1 MRNIAILEWGPA
13 SLYYI
18 QPRRTIKVRTPWLD
32 GGPLMPPFLSTKD
45 EAKTQGFRVRYAL
58 SAFENLDNVIKNI
71 RHCFGFPYQEAI
83 GYLNSLTRSH
93 RVRREHEALI
103 DRLRQW
109 AIFGNVDA
117 VVWIDYEKS
126 NQKPGSFKVGP
137 RNSRPFSRAHI
148 ELCTT
153 PSGRLAR
160 EEEEDDGSDWT
171 GSDVEE
177 PSPKA
182 GEAIPSSARGP
193 RSSALLKHFSS
204 ARKKQRGLEA
214 AGGVSVESPKGSKAP
229 AEARKTTETTPRAS
243 GDAPLVDHDEISLSL
258 DSARDS
264 QTSAQKQK
272 ADMLLD
278 MMIQEEVVPAHGSIY
293 PRSIAPGP
301 GHYGNPYCAMAPGS
315 RGKTFGRKA
324 IGRIDETVKIAKLR
338 PGPGEYH
345 TGMLVTRPTDRPTDK
360 PTDRTAPFGRF
371 GKAAK
376 MVLPVEG
383 QNSMPF
389 ISDLAHTHDSHG
401 VHSPNTLHLIATSAC
416 DSAQGKMTAP
426 LFSFGK
432 ARRPF

>member
-18 QPRRTIKVRTPWLD
+18 QPRRTIKVRTPWQD

-45 EAKTQGFRVRYAL
+45 EAKTQCFRVRYAL

-148 ELCTT
+148 ELCTA

-160 EEEEDDGSDWT
+160 EEDDGEESDWT

-182 GEAIPSSARGP
+182 GEAIPTSARGP

-204 ARKKQRGLEA
+204 ARKKQRGLEG
-214 AGGVSVESPKGSKAP
+214 AGGAPVESPKGSKAP
-229 AEARKTTETTPRAS
+229 AEARKTTENTPRAS

-301 GHYGNPYCAMAPGS
+301 GHYGNPFCALAPAS
-315 RGKTFGRKA
+315 SGKTFGRKA
-324 IGRIDETVKIAKLR
+324 IGRIDETMKVARLR
-338 PGPGEYH
+338 PGPGEYG
-345 TGMLVTRPTDRPTDK
+345 TK
-360 PTDRTAPFGRF
+360 PGLCDRTAPFGRF

-383 QNSMPF
+383 QNATPF

-401 VHSPNTLHLIATSAC
+401 VHSPNTLHFPDISAC
-416 DSAQGKMTAP
+416 DSAQGKLTAP
-426 LFSFGK
+426 LYSFSK

>member
-160 EEEEDDGSDWT
+160 EEEDGEESDWT

-204 ARKKQRGLEA
+204 ARKKQRGLDQ
-214 AGGVSVESPKGSKAP
+214 GGAPIESPKGSKAP
-229 AEARKTTETTPRAS
+229 VEGARKTTEGVPRAS
-243 GDAPLVDHDEISLSL
+243 GDAPMVDHDEISLSL

-264 QTSAQKQK
+264 QLSAEKKK

-301 GHYGNPYCAMAPGS
+301 GHYGNPFCALAPGTS
-315 RGKTFGRKA
+315 GKTFGRKA
-324 IGRIDETVKIAKLR
+324 IGRIDETMKSARLR
-338 PGPGEYH
+338 PGPGEYASKP
-345 TGMLVTRPTDRPTDK
+345 GFGDRD
-360 PTDRTAPFGRF
+360 APFGRF

-383 QNSMPF
+383 QNSTPF

-401 VHSPNTLHLIATSAC
+401 VHSPNTLHFPGIQAC
-416 DSAQGKMTAP
+416 DAAQGKMTAP
-426 LFSFGK
+426 LYSFSK
-432 ARRPF
+432 AKRPW

>member
-1 MRNIAILEWGPA
+1 
-13 SLYYI
+13 
-18 QPRRTIKVRTPWLD
+18 
-32 GGPLMPPFLSTKD
+32 MPPFLSTKD
-45 EAKTQGFRVRYAL
+45 EAKTQCFRVRYAL
-58 SAFENLDNVIKNI
+58 AAFENLDNVIKNI

-137 RNSRPFSRAHI
+137 RNSRPFSLAHI
-148 ELCTT
+148 ELSDA
-153 PSGRLAR
+153 PSGRCAR
-160 EEEEDDGSDWT
+160 EEEDGEESDYT
-171 GSDVEE
+171 GSEGEE
-177 PSPKA
+177 PAPKA

-193 RSSALLKHFSS
+193 RSSAVLKNFST
-204 ARKKQRGLEA
+204 ARKKARGLDQGA
-214 AGGVSVESPKGSKAP
+214 APTGESPKGSKAAA
-229 AEARKTTETTPRAS
+229 AEARKTTEASPRAS
-243 GDAPLVDHDEISLSL
+243 GDAPLVDHDEISVSL

-264 QTSAQKQK
+264 QLSAEKKK

-301 GHYGNPYCAMAPGS
+301 GHYGNPFSALAPHT
-315 RGKTFGRKA
+315 GKTFGRKA
-324 IGRIDETVKIAKLR
+324 IGRIDEVSRAAKLR
-338 PGPGEYH
+338 PGPGEYSC
-345 TGMLVTRPTDRPTDK
+345 GK
-360 PTDRTAPFGRF
+360 PGFGDRTAPFGRF

-376 MVLPVEG
+376 MVLPVEAT
-383 QNSMPF
+383 NASPF

-401 VHSPNTLHLIATSAC
+401 VHSPNTMHCLTTTAC
-416 DSAQGKMTAP
+416 DAAQGRPGAP
-426 LFSFGK
+426 FYSFSK
-432 ARRPF
+432 ARRPFP

>member
-1 MRNIAILEWGPA
+1 
-13 SLYYI
+13 
-18 QPRRTIKVRTPWLD
+18 
-32 GGPLMPPFLSTKD
+32 MPPFLSTKD

-148 ELCTT
+148 EICDS
-153 PSGRLAR
+153 PSHGRLAR
-160 EEEEDDGSDWT
+160 EEEDDEESDYT

-193 RSSALLKHFSS
+193 RSSALLKNFSS
-204 ARKKQRGLEA
+204 ARKKERGCEKLD
-214 AGGVSVESPKGSKAP
+214 SPKESKVP
-229 AEARKTTETTPRAS
+229 AAEGTRKNTKNTEVSPRAS

-264 QTSAQKQK
+264 QLSAEKKK

-301 GHYGNPYCAMAPGS
+301 GHYGNPYSALAPATY
-315 RGKTFGRKA
+315 GKTFGRKA
-324 IGRIDETVKIAKLR
+324 IGRIDETVRVAKLR
-338 PGPGEYH
+338 PGPGEYG
-345 TGMLVTRPTDRPTDK
+345 TK
-360 PTDRTAPFGRF
+360 PGLAERDAPFGRF

-383 QNSMPF
+383 QNASPF
-389 ISDLAHTHDSHG
+389 ISALAHTHDSHG
-401 VHSPNTLHLIATSAC
+401 VHSPNILHYPETKAC
-416 DSAQGKMTAP
+416 DAAQGKMTAP
-426 LFSFGK
+426 LYSFQK
-432 ARRPF
+432 AKRPF

>member
-137 RNSRPFSRAHI
+137 RNSRPFSKQHI

-160 EEEEDDGSDWT
+160 EEEDGEESDWT

-193 RSSALLKHFSS
+193 RSSALLKNFSS
-204 ARKKQRGLEA
+204 ARKKQRGLEN
-214 AGGVSVESPKGSKAP
+214 AGGAPVESPKASKASVEGGTSKKES
-229 AEARKTTETTPRAS
+229 ATRAS

-264 QTSAQKQK
+264 QLSAEKKK

-301 GHYGNPYCAMAPGS
+301 GHYGNPYCCLAPGS
-315 RGKTFGRKA
+315 SGKTMGRKA
-324 IGRIDETVKIAKLR
+324 IGRIDDVMKRAKVR
-338 PGPGEYH
+338 PGPGEYG
-345 TGMLVTRPTDRPTDK
+345 TK
-360 PTDRTAPFGRF
+360 PGLTDRTAPFGRF

-376 MVLPVEG
+376 MVLPVDG
-383 QNSMPF
+383 VNANPF
-389 ISDLAHTHDSHG
+389 ISDLAHTYDSHG
-401 VHSPNTLHLIATSAC
+401 VHSPNTLHFPDISAC
-416 DSAQGKMTAP
+416 DTAQGKQTAP
-426 LFSFGK
+426 QFSFCK
-432 ARRPF
+432 AKRPF